1 MGVAPVLR
9 ILLTRHIATHWY
21 RFLDGEL
28 VYKIE
33 AAALNMSG
41 GIVPEEPMYVSPL
54 LCVSQSFFW

>member
-1 MGVAPVLR
+1 VVVFNVDCQIHGLR
-9 ILLTRHIATHWY
+9 LTHAALTRVC

-41 GIVPEEPMYVSPL
+41 GIIPEEPMYVSL
-54 LCVSQSFFW
+54 LCVT